1 MGPHWSLGGSTP
13 SIPFLH
19 TCTLK
24 GPFTDGAR
32 EGGTEVLLWW
42 FCLMS
47 LPLNPTAL
55 SSCKECT
62 DLNESQKFKRKDQ
75 KDGLGCR

>member
-1 MGPHWSLGGSTP
+1 
-13 SIPFLH
+13 
-19 TCTLK
+19 
-24 GPFTDGAR
+24 
-32 EGGTEVLLWW
+32 
-42 FCLMS
+42 MS

-62 DLNESQKFKRKDQ
+62 DLNELQKFKRKDQ